1 MVRVIIAFDL
11 MNEGD
16 TYEAESG
23 DGRTQSLI
31 NSGYIV
37 PIFDIDEIM
46 KVQNES
52 ELGADEEKP
61 PRGKAR
67 TR

>member
-1 MVRVIIAFDL
+1 MVRVVIAFDL
-11 MNEGD
+11 MNEND
-16 TYEAESG
+16 TYEVESG
-23 DGRTQSLI
+23 DGRTRSLI
-31 NSGYIV
+31 ESGYIV
-37 PIFDIDEIM
+37 PVFDIDEIM

-52 ELGADEEKP
+52 ELGRDEEKS